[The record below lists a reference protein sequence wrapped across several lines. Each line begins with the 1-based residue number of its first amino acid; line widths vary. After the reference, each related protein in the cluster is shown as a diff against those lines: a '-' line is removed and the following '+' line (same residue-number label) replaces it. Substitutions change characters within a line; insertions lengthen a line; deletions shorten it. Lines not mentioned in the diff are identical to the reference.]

1 MVLVGQAQS
10 WKEFIMPS
18 AFLADRG
25 VIRISGADAL
35 DFLQN
40 ILTCRLDDLEPNVG
54 RLGALLSP
62 QGKILFDGLF
72 TPAPEGGFF
81 VDTTQASIPDFLK
94 RLTLYKLRSKVL
106 LEDLSATLAIA
117 AGWDGA
123 EAPIGTLLTYDDTRA
138 PGLGRRF
145 IGERAAYANASLLD
159 ASAYHAHRIATGVP
173 EGGQDFAFGDA
184 FPHETMM
191 DQMGG
196 VVFDKGCYIGQEVVS
211 RMHHRG
217 TARTRIVIVTF
228 ADGDAPVGQTPV
240 EAGGKLVGHLGS
252 HAGSVGLA
260 MLRLDRVVDA
270 QAAGLPLL
278 ADGRPLTVALPGYA
292 SIAFP
297 TTAANDGPAP

>member
-1 MVLVGQAQS
+1 
-10 WKEFIMPS
+10 MPS
-18 AFLADRG
+18 ALLADRG

-81 VDTTQASIPDFLK
+81 LDTAQAGIADFLK

-106 LEDLSATLAIA
+106 LEDLSETLAVA
-117 AGWDGA
+117 AGWDSA
-123 EAPIGTLLTYDDTRA
+123 EEPVGTLIAYDDTRA

-145 IGERAAYANASLLD
+145 IGEREAYRNAGLPDAA
-159 ASAYHAHRIATGVP
+159 AYHAHRIATGVP

-184 FPHETMM
+184 FPHEAMM

-217 TARTRIVIVTF
+217 IARTRIVVATF
-228 ADGDAPVGQTPV
+228 ADGEAPAGQTSV

-252 HAGSVGLA
+252 HAGPVALA

-278 ADGRPLTVALPGYA
+278 ADGRPLTVALPAYA
-292 SIAFP
+292 RVSFP
-297 TTAANDGPAP
+297 TTAANGGTPS

>member
-1 MVLVGQAQS
+1 
-10 WKEFIMPS
+10 MPS

-25 VIRISGADAL
+25 VIRISGTDVL

-40 ILTCRLDDLEPNVG
+40 ILTCRLDDLQPGAG

-72 TPAPEGGFF
+72 VPAPEGGFL
-81 VDTTQASIPDFLK
+81 VDTAQAFLPDFLK
-94 RLTLYKLRSKVL
+94 RLTFYKLRSKVT
-106 LEDLSATLAIA
+106 LEDLSATLAVA
-117 AGWDGA
+117 AGWDDA
-123 EAPIGTLLTYDDTRA
+123 QEPKGTLLAYDDTRA

-145 IGERAAYANASLLD
+145 IGERAAFATAGLLD
-159 ASAYHAHRIATGVP
+159 AAAYHAHRIALGVP
-173 EGGQDFAFGDA
+173 EGGKDFSYGDA

-217 TARTRIVIVTF
+217 TARTRIVVASF
-228 ADGDAPVGQTPV
+228 ADGEAPAAGTAV
-240 EAGGKLVGHLGS
+240 EAGGKLVGQLGS
-252 HAGSVGLA
+252 HAGPTALA

-278 ADGRPLTVALPGYA
+278 ADGRPLTAALPGYA
-292 SIAFP
+292 SFSFP
-297 TTAANDGPAP
+297 ATVATESPTP